1 MATPL
6 SLQDFTPVLKNVY
19 LPFRKKIFPVMTVL
33 LAQARKIGPETVT
46 YAGNDLF
53 FDVKV
58 ERRGGF
64 VASSRGFF
72 PNPKNAKE
80 KQGRLSVARM
90 YAMVSVDGFA
100 LKASASDKGSF
111 IPAAK
116 KVVEDVMDQWELEQE
131 RVLHGDSLGIR
142 ATVTSGANSASQ
154 TVANPYGITGAGP
167 GNLLLVDGEDVA
179 FLSSDGVTLR
189 GKRTILSHTLS
200 GDTATLVL
208 DSAVN
213 STTGD
218 VIVTCVPAA
227 VDAND
232 TSFGAEP
239 YGIKAMVDVE
249 NAFATWEGINDPRWA
264 ATLLNQSGGGVDET
278 TVMRLLNQ
286 LRARSG
292 VDWRKNP
299 KAMMLLTTTGIWQTY
314 GESLLGIRR
323 FSAPI
328 MELNGGF
335 TGVQVAGATLIDDPW
350 APRGRLYAIHGPDTI
365 FVDLMDFG
373 EISFQDSPRWRLAQN
388 QDAFE
393 AVFSSYW
400 NYGSL
405 VRTANGAIY
414 NIADTVNYSPVF
426 A

>member
-1 MATPL
+1 MATPIQ
-6 SLQDFTPVLKNVY
+6 LQDFTPVLKSVY

-33 LAQARKIGPETVT
+33 LAQARKVGPETVT
-46 YAGNDLF
+46 YSGNDLF

-58 ERRGGF
+58 ERRAGF
-64 VASSRGFF
+64 VASARGFF
-72 PNPKNAKE
+72 PNAKIARE

-116 KVVEDVMDQWELEQE
+116 KVVEDVMDQWEIEQN
-131 RVLHGDSLGIR
+131 RVLHSDSLGIR

-154 TVANPYGITGAGP
+154 TAANPYGITGAGP
-167 GNLLLVDGEDVA
+167 GNLHLVDGEDVA
-179 FLSSDGVTLR
+179 FLDSTGTTLR
-189 GKRTILSHTLS
+189 GKRMILSHSLS
-200 GDTATLVL
+200 GDTVTLTL

-213 STTGD
+213 TSTGD
-218 VIVTCVPAA
+218 LIVSCVPTS
-227 VDAND
+227 VDPND

-239 YGIKAMVDVE
+239 HGIKSIVDVE
-249 NAFATWEGINDPRWA
+249 AAFATFEGLNDPRWA
-264 ATLLNQSGGGVDET
+264 ATQLSSTTVDET
-278 TVMRLLNQ
+278 IVMRLLNQ

-292 VDWRKNP
+292 VDWRKNS
-299 KAMMLLTTTGIWQTY
+299 KAMLLLTTTGIWQAY

-323 FSAPI
+323 FSAPV

-350 APRGRLYAIHGPDTI
+350 APRGRIYAIHGPDTI

-373 EISFQDSPRWRLAQN
+373 EISFQDSPRWRLAAN

-393 AVFSSYW
+393 AVFASYW
-400 NYGSL
+400 NYGTL
-405 VRTANGAIY
+405 VRTANGVIF
-414 NIADTVNYSPVF
+414 NITDTVNYSPVF

>member
-1 MATPL
+1 
-6 SLQDFTPVLKNVY
+6 
-19 LPFRKKIFPVMTVL
+19 MTVL
-33 LAQARKIGPETVT
+33 LAQARKVGPETVT

-64 VASSRGFF
+64 VASARGFF
-72 PNPKNAKE
+72 PNPKIARE

-116 KVVEDVMDQWELEQE
+116 KVVEDVMDQWELEQN
-131 RVLHGDSLGIR
+131 RVLHSDSLGIR

-154 TVANPYGITGAGP
+154 TVANPYGITSTGGNLP
-167 GNLLLVDGEDVA
+167 GNLLLVDGEDIA
-179 FLSSDGVTLR
+179 FLDSTGTYLR
-189 GKRTILSHTLS
+189 GKVTIMSHSLNASTGVCTLTLS
-200 GDTATLVL
+200 A
-208 DSAVN
+208 AVN
-213 STTGD
+213 TSTGD
-218 VIVTCVPAA
+218 LCVTCVPTS
-227 VDAND
+227 VDPVD

-239 YGIKAMVDVE
+239 YGIKAIVDVE
-249 NAFATWEGINDPRWA
+249 SAFPTFEGINDPRWA
-264 ATLLNQSGGGVDET
+264 ASLLNQNGGGVDET
-278 TVMRLLNQ
+278 VVMRLLNQ

-299 KAMMLLTTTGIWQTY
+299 KALLLLTTTGVWQTY
-314 GESLLGIRR
+314 GESLLGLRR
-323 FSAPI
+323 FAAPT
-328 MELNGGF
+328 MQLNGGF
-335 TGVQVAGATLIDDPW
+335 TGTQVAGATLVDDPW
-350 APRGRLYAIHGPDTI
+350 APQGRIYAIHGPDSI

-373 EISFQDSPRWRLAQN
+373 EISFQDSPRWRLAAN

-393 AVFSSYW
+393 AIFASYW
-400 NYGSL
+400 NYGTL
-405 VRTANGAIY
+405 VRTANGCIY
-414 NIADTVNYSPVF
+414 NISDTVNYSPVF